1 MPNTSP
7 GYSITVRVEAPAVAH
22 ATAALTTAVSSAGGA
37 LTALDV
43 AESHADRIVV
53 DVTCDA
59 SDVDHAD
66 RITEAIAQV
75 PGVTVRKV
83 SDRTFLIHLG
93 GKIEVTPKVSLKH
106 RDDLSRAYTPGVAR
120 VCLAIAKNPE
130 DVRRLT
136 IKRNTVAVVTDGSA
150 VLGLGNIGAA
160 AALPVMEGKAALF
173 KRFAGVDAWPVC
185 LDTQDTDQIVEIVRA
200 MAPVYGGINLE
211 DISAPRCFEIEA
223 RLRELLD
230 IPVFHDDQHGTAIVV
245 LAALTNALRVVG
257 KRLQDVSRRRVRGR
271 RRRATRSSGCCTP
284 RAPARSSAATGT
296 APSTPGRP
304 SATSSAPG
312 SPPTPTSTGA
322 RARSR
327 RCWPGRT
334 CSSASPR
341 RTC

>member
-66 RITEAIAQV
+66 RITEALALVQ
-75 PGVTVRKV
+75 GVTVRKV

-120 VCLAIAKNPE
+120 VCLAIAENPE

-160 AALPVMEGKAALF
+160 ASLPVM
-173 KRFAGVDAWPVC
+173 
-185 LDTQDTDQIVEIVRA
+185 
-200 MAPVYGGINLE
+200 
-211 DISAPRCFEIEA
+211 
-223 RLRELLD
+223 
-230 IPVFHDDQHGTAIVV
+230 
-245 LAALTNALRVVG
+245 
-257 KRLQDVSRRRVRGR
+257 
-271 RRRATRSSGCCTP
+271 
-284 RAPARSSAATGT
+284 
-296 APSTPGRP
+296 
-304 SATSSAPG
+304 
-312 SPPTPTSTGA
+312 
-322 RARSR
+322 
-327 RCWPGRT
+327 
-334 CSSASPR
+334 
-341 RTC
+341 